1 MNKLLAVSYQR
12 LVIGLGLIMGLL
24 LACSLSGQ
32 LPDSAGGNQVTI
44 SAGQPRTL
52 DPALTLGGPDS
63 PIGHIF
69 SGLVTLDTHLQV
81 QPDLAAGWEI
91 SPDGTVYTFYLRR
104 DVLFHDG
111 SPFTAADVIFS
122 WERATD
128 PALGSDTAGTY
139 LNDIVGANDRLAG
152 ASSAIAGLRA
162 IDDYTLEVTIDA
174 PKVYFLAKLTYP
186 VAYVV
191 QRENVAGNNWEH
203 AAIGTGPFKLE
214 RWTDD
219 QEIILTRNVD
229 FYGDSGNVDRVVY
242 LIGQGIPLAMYEQDE
257 IDLVGLGG
265 ANLARALDPNEPFSA
280 DLATGVDMCTTTL
293 TFDTTLPP
301 FDDARVRQA
310 FNYAI
315 DKQKLIATLYDG
327 NALPAHGAL
336 PPGMPGYNDTLTGYP
351 YNPDQARSLLAEA
364 GYADGAGFPVV
375 SFYTSGYTDV
385 GGLVEAVI
393 SMWQETL
400 GVSIQATLLD
410 PFIYYDELYAGNHG
424 QIFSTGWCADY
435 PDPQNFLDILYG
447 TGSNQNLGGYSNPEV
462 DGLLAQ
468 AQGEPVPAT
477 RLSIYAEAEAQI
489 VTDAPVLFLVHSQ
502 SAVLVKPRLQGYVL
516 TPIGVPQWHRVN
528 VAE

>member
-1 MNKLLAVSYQR
+1 MLKRLAVRYQQWA
-12 LVIGLGLIMGLL
+12 IALGLIMGLL

-32 LPDSAGGNQVTI
+32 LPDNLGGNQVTLA
-44 SAGQPRTL
+44 AGQPRTL

-69 SGLVTLDTHLQV
+69 SGLVTLDSNLQV

-91 SPDGTVYTFYLRR
+91 SPDGTVYTFYLRK

-111 SPFTAADVIFS
+111 TPFTAADVIFS

-128 PALGSDTAGTY
+128 PALGSDTSGTY
-139 LNDIVGANDRLAG
+139 LNDILGAEERLAG
-152 ASSAIAGLRA
+152 ASGSLAGLHA
-162 IDDYTLEVTIDA
+162 IDDHTLEVTIDA

-186 VAYVV
+186 AAYIV
-191 QRENVAGNNWEH
+191 QQANVAGRNWEH
-203 AAIGTGPFKLE
+203 EAIGTGPFKLDH
-214 RWTDD
+214 WTDD
-219 QEIILTRNVD
+219 QEIVLTRNAD
-229 FYGDSGNVDRVVY
+229 YYGDNGNVERVVY
-242 LIGQGIPLAMYEQDE
+242 LIGQGIPLAMYELDE

-265 ANLARALDPNEPFSA
+265 ANLARALDPNEPFST

-315 DKQKLIATLYDG
+315 DKEKLIATLYND

-336 PPGMPGYNDTLTGYP
+336 PPGMPGYNEALMGYP
-351 YNPDQARSLLAEA
+351 HDPEQARALLAEA
-364 GYADGAGFPVV
+364 GFPDGAGFPVV

-385 GGLVEAVI
+385 GSLVEAAI

-400 GVSIQATLLD
+400 GVTIQATLLD
-410 PFIYYDELYAGNHG
+410 PFIYYDELYAGHHG

-447 TGSNQNLGGYSNPEV
+447 TGSNQNLGGYSNPAV
-462 DGLLAQ
+462 DRLLAQ

-489 VTDAPVLFLVHSQ
+489 VADAPVIFLVHSQ
-502 SAVLVKPRLQGYVL
+502 SAVLIKPRLQGYVL

-528 VAE
+528 VAD